1 MYTLNITLFC
11 FVGEQEVK
19 SLLVHCPTACEWNGE
34 LRSLE
39 DHMQKVCENAIVP
52 CPNGCSNG
60 KTTMLRKNVDFHIL
74 TKCPNRPHSCTK
86 CQNVMEFRN
95 VKSHELNEC
104 PKRQYTCPHC
114 NEAGVYDERT
124 TTHLEVCPT
133 VEIKCKK
140 CSLQIIRCD
149 ESNHSLDCPN
159 EPVCCTY
166 YNIGCAEK
174 PLRKDQSAHEENAQL
189 HLSLATKEVLRLK
202 NKILVKNTLT
212 FKMKKFQAHQLDN
225 KYFYYSPPF
234 YTSGAGYK
242 MCIRV
247 YANGFGDAK
256 GTHVTVGPFLMKGD
270 NDDSLSWPFTGIVTI
285 ELLNQLE
292 DKNHLKIKI
301 KFLPDNVASQRVVD
315 GERAANGRGWGKF
328 ISHGD
333 LAHKPLTNTQYLK
346 DDTLIFQVSA
356 EAPDYKPWLECN

>member
-60 KTTMLRKNVDFHIL
+60 KTKMMRKNVDFHIL
-74 TKCPNRPHSCTK
+74 TNCPNRSHSCTK

-95 VKSHELNEC
+95 AISHELNEC
-104 PKRQYTCPHC
+104 PKRRYTCPHC

-124 TTHLEVCPT
+124 TTHLEVCPR
-133 VEIKCKK
+133 VEITCKK

-149 ESNHSLDCPN
+149 ESCHPLFCLN
-159 EPVCCTY
+159 EPVRCTY
-166 YNIGCAEK
+166 YNIGCKEK
-174 PLRKDQSAHEENAQL
+174 PLRKDVTKHEENAQL
-189 HLSLATKEVLRLK
+189 HLSLATKEVLRLNKIQFRKDALTFRMNKFEKHNLKK
-202 NKILVKNTLT
+202 NK
-212 FKMKKFQAHQLDN
+212 F
-225 KYFYYSPPF
+225 YSPPF
-234 YTSGAGYK
+234 HTSEAGYK

-247 YANGFGDAK
+247 YANGLGDGK
-256 GTHVTVGPFLMKGD
+256 GTHVTASAHLMKGD
-270 NDDSLSWPFTGIVTI
+270 NDDSLSWPFTGTVTV

-292 DKNHLKIKI
+292 DKNHRKETLT
-301 KFLPDNVASQRVVD
+301 FPANDDVSERVVNNER
-315 GERAANGRGWGKF
+315 GEGWGYPDF
-328 ISHGD
+328 ISHAD
-333 LAHKPLTNTQYLK
+333 LVHKPLTNTQYLK
-346 DDTLIFQVSA
+346 DDTLIFRVSA
-356 EAPDYKPWLECN
+356 EAPDYKPWLECTN